1 MEHSGLMT
9 TKDTEAGE
17 KCGKNLNSV
26 VQFQGAIKVP
36 LDRMLVV
43 QKLAIIHSTK
53 LKVSI

>member
-53 LKVSI
+53 LKVAI